1 MHKYAFPD
9 DLSPVELDLH
19 EIANNAVFDVQPT
32 ALLKTN
38 ETFDVTSLDR
48 FTIITEGVACVPT
61 IAGGQMTMV
70 HDAGQNTG
78 LQEGTD
84 LTMCQFSNVINI
96 ASVTSVAGNT
106 YENFGV
112 GVAKD
117 ANNFIMAVWMRKDGV
132 NGQASIQVKIGG
144 VSNFR
149 GIIALGAAWVPPF
162 DIGLSLVANS
172 LTFWYKANGG
182 TWTKITSYDV
192 TATFDFKSESLVGWK
207 GVFWLATDN
216 VQTVT
221 AVFDNFKIGYFGSVG
236 FRDPAVVSRE
246 NGDPIVSNNV
256 VTLTATLTDPQA
268 SAYQGVM
275 SLNLI
280 TRVMTQIAVIMVSR
294 SGKCQNDHAGH
305 IISYL
310 DGTYRYFVSTW
321 GDRGGAADLI
331 QILYKNE
338 TVLNLLSGANLISG
352 MSQLNLQG
360 IPAGGGAYD
369 PHAILR
375 GGTWYVAYTTNPV
388 APDTF
393 YPALDSTPDLA
404 IFTLIGADASAVRYE
419 GTRIIKMGV
428 NFWVVTASVSDTN
441 VYDLTMT
448 YQGKMSSLAQAAGAY
463 PPHPMLVPTGSYV
476 YQITFDNTLYGGVA
490 STVGHFRGF
499 RARRRGVR

>member
-19 EIANNAVFDVQPT
+19 EIANNAVFDVQPA

-38 ETFDVTSLDR
+38 ETFDVTTLDR
-48 FTIITEGVACVPT
+48 FTIITEGVAAVPT
-61 IAGGQMTMV
+61 IAGGQMTIV
-70 HDAGQNTG
+70 NDAGQNTG

-112 GVAKD
+112 GVAND
-117 ANNFIMAVWMRKDGV
+117 SNNFIMAVWRRKEGG
-132 NGQASIQVKIGG
+132 NGTASIQVKIGG
-144 VSNFR
+144 VSNWQ
-149 GIIALGAAWVPPF
+149 GDVALGAAWAPPF

-172 LTFWYKANGG
+172 LTFWMRPNGG

-192 TATFDFKSESLVGWK
+192 TATFNFKTQSLVGWK

-216 VQTVT
+216 AQTVT

-236 FRDPAVVSRE
+236 FRDPVVVSRE
-246 NGDPIVSNNV
+246 NGDPVVSNNV

-268 SAYQGVM
+268 AAYQGVM
-275 SLNLI
+275 SLNLV
-280 TRVMTQIAVIMVSR
+280 TRVMTQVGVIMVSR
-294 SGKCQNDHAGH
+294 AGVCQNDNAGH
-305 IISYL
+305 IIAYL
-310 DGTYRYFVSTW
+310 DGTYRFFITTW
-321 GDRGGAADLI
+321 GDVGGAADLI
-331 QILYKNE
+331 QVLYKNE
-338 TVLNLLSGANLISG
+338 TVLNLLSGANLVSG
-352 MSQLNLQG
+352 MAQLSLQG

-369 PHAILR
+369 PHVVLR
-375 GGTWYVAYTTNPV
+375 GGTWYIAYTAGPAVPATYYPV
-388 APDTF
+388 LNTSA
-393 YPALDSTPDLA
+393 DLA
-404 IFTLIGADASAVRYE
+404 AFALVGSDSAAYPYE
-419 GTRIIKMGV
+419 GTRIIKTG
-428 NFWVVTASVSDTN
+428 NNYWVATASINDTN

-476 YQITFDNTLYGGVA
+476 YHITFDNTLYGGVA
-490 STVGHFRGF
+490 SALGRFRGF